1 MPKTPEEK
9 KAALAW
15 IISIAKKAGATVAI
29 TVSLT
34 GAGMWYVIENYLDDY
49 IDEKVHG
56 IIDEQHGSQSF
67 REILGEQM
75 GVPTDLVPYHIV
87 DRFDQLD
94 SIVAE
99 VTSFENKYVPHL
111 DYQLR
116 ISPMYRFIDEDGVE
130 WWMGPDRRAHGVLFD
145 NGEAWCVYS
154 NKKVVVGKS
163 Y

>member
-9 KAALAW
+9 KAALKW
-15 IISIAKKAGATVAI
+15 VIGLAKTYGVAIMAAGASVWGIAEVYLEDYVKDTVHQ
-29 TVSLT
+29 VLEET
-34 GAGMWYVIENYLDDY
+34 GRN
-49 IDEKVHG
+49 K
-56 IIDEQHGSQSF
+56 SF
-67 REILGEQM
+67 REILGDEM

-130 WWMGPDRRAHGVLFD
+130 WWMGPDRRAHGILYD
-145 NGEAWCVYS
+145 DGEAWCVYS
-154 NKKVVVGKS
+154 NRKVVVGKS